1 MLTNCSF
8 PVWTLQIVT
17 RGSVV
22 GILDTEIAIARNKS
36 YSINTLMCRK
46 NVMSVLRNC
55 PTNCSLV
62 DEYSLQKPVAI
73 RFSKSRRG
81 VTVHGR
87 VISIHVHDLFMVTS
101 KPFEMRVLWEEI
113 TIKASRDAYAL
124 LLLSTIDDTDVQPT
138 WAKFV
143 KVVYVLSLLFCF
155 FF

>member
-1 MLTNCSF
+1 M
-8 PVWTLQIVT
+8 
-17 RGSVV
+17 
-22 GILDTEIAIARNKS
+22 
-36 YSINTLMCRK
+36 
-46 NVMSVLRNC
+46 
-55 PTNCSLV
+55 

-143 KVVYVLSLLFCF
+143 KFVYVLSLLFCF
-155 FF
+155 FLKRERERDKLTLLYREEKIHIATHWPI

>member
-1 MLTNCSF
+1 
-8 PVWTLQIVT
+8 
-17 RGSVV
+17 
-22 GILDTEIAIARNKS
+22 
-36 YSINTLMCRK
+36 
-46 NVMSVLRNC
+46 MSVLRNC

-138 WAKFV
+138 WGQICVRLVFV
-143 KVVYVLSLLFCF
+143 VLFFLKKRERDKLTLLYREEKIHIATHWPI
-155 FF
+155 

>member
-1 MLTNCSF
+1 MRCPFLET
-8 PVWTLQIVT
+8 VQ
-17 RGSVV
+17 R
-22 GILDTEIAIARNKS
+22 IA
-36 YSINTLMCRK
+36 
-46 NVMSVLRNC
+46 V
-55 PTNCSLV
+55 V

-155 FF
+155 FFKEREINLLYFTVKKRFI